1 MLLTLS
7 RPAQT
12 SLAAQERAPAQEHP
26 EEQTATDAMPA
37 AAAHRGIELWRC
49 IERRRRVSGAGSGS
63 WWLVVAGASRGVDT
77 RNVFKIQSSVYR
89 LSVNAKN
96 RVVMED

>member
-37 AAAHRGIELWRC
+37 AAAHRAVAVHRAAAARQ
-49 IERRRRVSGAGSGS
+49 RRRIGV
-63 WWLVVAGASRGVDT
+63 VVARGGWCESGCGHATFLIIRD
-77 RNVFKIQSSVYR
+77 F
-89 LSVNAKN
+89 
-96 RVVMED
+96 